1 MTASAETTASPAPA
15 KGGRPRGQSVVN
27 AWANR
32 HMKWLFAGPA
42 LVFTAMMFAFP
53 AIYTLVMSLTNARR
67 SLRAD
72 FDFVGGANYVELFTA
87 FDRFWPAVWRTLVFT
102 FWTVGIEL
110 VIGLAI
116 ALLLRRQFFG
126 QGAVRT
132 IILMPLVAT
141 PVAVAMMWKLI
152 FEPTIGFANQFL
164 GWFGIPPSGWVSE
177 PGTTMGTLIFIDIWQ
192 WTPMVALILLAGL
205 STLPAEPE
213 EAASIDRANWWQ
225 RLWHIIIPQ
234 LRPAIVTAVL
244 LRMIDAIKTFDSIY
258 TLKGRGGGS
267 QHEAE
272 TLNILGYSLFFEYN
286 QYGLASALLVVFLL
300 LIILIAVALFRF
312 SKMGA
317 DK

>member
-1 MTASAETTASPAPA
+1 MSTTVGKTRRPAPTR
-15 KGGRPRGQSVVN
+15 GGRPSGFN

-32 HMKWLFAGPA
+32 NMKWLFAGPA
-42 LVFTAMMFAFP
+42 LIFTAAMILFP
-53 AIYTLVMSLTNARR
+53 AIYTLVMSTTDARR

-72 FDFVGGANYVELFTA
+72 FDFVGADNYINLLTA
-87 FDRFWPAVWRTLVFT
+87 SDRFWPAVWRTLVFT
-102 FWTVGIEL
+102 FWAVGLEL
-110 VIGLAI
+110 VLGLAI
-116 ALLLRRQFFG
+116 ALLLRRKFFG

-141 PVAVAMMWKLI
+141 PVAVAMMWLLI
-152 FEPTIGFANQFL
+152 FEPTVGFANEFL
-164 GWFGIPPSGWVSE
+164 SWFGLPPSGWVSA
-177 PGTTMGTLIFIDIWQ
+177 PRTALATLIFIDVWQ

-213 EAASIDRANWWQ
+213 EAAAIDRANFWQ
-225 RLWHIIIPQ
+225 RLWHIVLPQ

-286 QYGLASALLVVFLL
+286 QYGIASAVLVIFLL
-300 LIILIAVALFRF
+300 LIIGIAVALFRF
-312 SKMGA
+312 SRIGA
-317 DK
+317 DS